1 MAVEAEL
8 GIEGKV
14 AAELEK
20 ERPEIPIDGID
31 VIIVHHCAAAH
42 DPRIRPSCFRAAAPL
57 GPEHRGVLL
66 GLAHE
71 HDTFLMGKA
80 PQMLGHHRVLALS
93 LAELHHRNA
102 ALGHEVFQL
111 RHKPPRHR
119 AHQGG

>member
-1 MAVEAEL
+1 MLWLVTVGEAVVAGLEGNAFLWDPTRVVFVAVEAEF

-71 HDTFLMGKA
+71 
-80 PQMLGHHRVLALS
+80 
-93 LAELHHRNA
+93 
-102 ALGHEVFQL
+102 
-111 RHKPPRHR
+111 
-119 AHQGG
+119 